1 MAQLDEDI
9 ARENSTI
16 AQLDE
21 ELERVETENETRS
34 PSRQLSTQKIQR
46 KIDKAIERR
55 DALVEQQQELEV
67 PPARKADLVSD
78 RRREED
84 VSDV

>member
-1 MAQLDEDI
+1 M
-9 ARENSTI
+9 
-16 AQLDE
+16 
-21 ELERVETENETRS
+21 
-34 PSRQLSTQKIQR
+34 STQKIQR

-78 RRREED
+78 RRIEED
-84 VSDV
+84 VSDVRSAVDLDLQQIDALIAATEAQEKTYIL